1 MQKFQETSLANTSS
15 ATPVNL
21 NKPIPNIFQL
31 KRMLNTTQVIN
42 INKFFLLETGVKSEV
57 YVTAMGLE
65 IWLNGGVFI
74 YELSGC
80 EFKLISMKNYLD
92 PR

>member
-1 MQKFQETSLANTSS
+1 MTKVMQKFQETSLANTSS
-15 ATPVNL
+15 RRPVNS
-21 NKPIPNIFQL
+21 QL
-31 KRMLNTTQVIN
+31 KRMFNTTQVIN
-42 INKFFLLETGVKSEV
+42 VNKFFLRKTGVKSEV

-80 EFKLISMKNYLD
+80 EFK
-92 PR
+92 